1 MNEYIKQAESFL
13 DKTGSKLEI
22 EFLKNDFHFEG
33 ETDKRDIYKCT
44 LSRGERNYVFNF
56 GQSIVNSQKY
66 VDQLT
71 LNEFTTNG
79 QPIKGNKIVISQRYL
94 TDYCQL
100 VRGKQPTVY
109 DVLACLQTYPVDTF
123 EDFCAEFGYDNDSIK
138 ALKVYEA
145 VKNEHN
151 NLCRLYTDKELELLS
166 EIQ

>member
-13 DKTGSKLEI
+13 KETGSNLEI
-22 EFLKNDFHFEG
+22 EFLKNDFHFQ
-33 ETDKRDIYKCT
+33 DKKNKRDIYKCT
-44 LSRGERNYVFNF
+44 LSRGERKFTFNF

-79 QPIKGNKIVISQRYL
+79 QTIKGNKKVIIQSYL

-100 VRGKQPTVY
+100 VKGKKPTSY
-109 DVLACLQTYPVDTF
+109 DILSCLQTYPVDTF

-138 ALKVYEA
+138 AMKVYEA
-145 VKNEHN
+145 VKDEYN
-151 NLCRLYTDKELELLS
+151 NLCRLYTDQELELLS